1 MENIPKQ
8 TLRSKLVWATI
19 SSEKTEECIAI
30 DKKSQ
35 IRDPVALATTETDF
49 ARSVDREIIRH
60 VGGMNLRGL
69 RILREALESSK
80 IVLPSAASMLR

>member
-1 MENIPKQ
+1 M
-8 TLRSKLVWATI
+8 
-19 SSEKTEECIAI
+19 AI

-49 ARSVDREIIRH
+49 ARSVDREIIRD